1 VPTSAVEI
9 VSTDRGDV
17 SYSDAGSGEIRVVLH
32 SLLTDRA
39 AFEALSALVGG
50 RLIAADLPGFGS
62 TSPVRGDID
71 AYAHLIGAFLE
82 ALDREPTGVT
92 VIGNGLGAFVALGTA
107 IHHGKTFDR
116 LVLIGCGAS
125 FPEVAK
131 TAFETMIGLVEH
143 GGMEAVV
150 PVALRRIFTEDY
162 LEAHPEMGEE
172 RADVLRRTDPK
183 AFVTACQALME
194 LDYRAAAPTIANQTL
209 IVVGDEDQ
217 ATPPALAEELHGL
230 IPESTLV
237 RMPGLAHAPQ
247 IQAPEALAALVRPFL
262 EGR

>member
-1 VPTSAVEI
+1 VTTSAQQLAV
-9 VSTDRGDV
+9 TPQGRV
-17 SYSDAGSGEIRVVLH
+17 SYYASGSGEIRVLLH
-32 SLLTDRA
+32 SLLTDRR
-39 AFEALSALVGG
+39 AFDQVTALLGG
-50 RLIAADLPGFGS
+50 RHIGIDLPGFGA
-62 TSPVRGDID
+62 TDRVGADID
-71 AYAHLIGAFLE
+71 EYAHLVGACLE
-82 ALDREPTGVT
+82 TLDRDPEEIALV
-92 VIGNGLGAFVALGTA
+92 GNGLGAFVALGTA